1 MMPGLLITATA
12 GCSLQAAAWQL
23 GTSGMQSWGMLTL
36 PRRGAGRDLEGSFV
50 NTQIAT
56 RSLWEDEGC

>member
-1 MMPGLLITATA
+1 MPGLLITATA

-23 GTSGMQSWGMLTL
+23 GTSGMQSWGTLTL
-36 PRRGAGRDLEGSFV
+36 ARKGAGRNLGGLFV
-50 NTQIAT
+50 NTQIAM